1 MLAVQVNPTE
11 WLVPLTPLPDSAIEV
26 GELLALLVIT
36 ICPLSLPVIF
46 GENSTSKF
54 AVWPAERLTPPKPL
68 IVLKALPLTL
78 IWEIAT
84 VELPLFVTVTSS
96 VMVPP
101 TLSLPKLRLLLES
114 DRERVAVVPVPL
126 RLIVTEEVLPLLTSV
141 ILPEVLLLV
150 VGVNLTVRLTVAAGA
165 NDLGMLN
172 WLTLKL
178 APLTLALEIVSV
190 PEPVFFS

>member
-36 ICPLSLPVIF
+36 ICPLSLPVII

-54 AVWPAERLTPPKPL
+54 AVWSGERLTPAKPL

-84 VELPLFVTVTSS
+84 VELPRFVTVTSS
-96 VMVPP
+96 VVVPP

-172 WLTLKL
+172 PLIPKL